1 MVLEE
6 AEANIKNKER
16 RRAMSF
22 NNGVPITVVS
32 NIRNVSI
39 LTESASRR
47 RAEEDARIVEIE
59 ASAAAKH

>member
-1 MVLEE
+1 
-6 AEANIKNKER
+6 
-16 RRAMSF
+16 MSF